1 MALVPSLGPRRHTP
15 LPSLAARSLLS
26 RIRRP
31 DSGTARRSITDA
43 ELRETVLEHLRV
55 MCGTRQGTMIT
66 CPDYGTATVS
76 EMVHAFPDA
85 IAEMA
90 RAIKHTIMNYEP
102 RLRNVRI
109 THVPTDDMTLRYEIH
124 AQLCRE
130 GSLVPVQ
137 FETSIDASRRMSLR

>member
-1 MALVPSLGPRRHTP
+1 
-15 LPSLAARSLLS
+15 LAAGRSLLA

-31 DSGTARRSITDA
+31 ETGAARRSATDA
-43 ELRETVLEHLRV
+43 ELRESVLDHLRV
-55 MCGTRQGTMIT
+55 MCGTRQGTMLT

-90 RAIKHTIMNYEP
+90 RAMKHTITSYEP

-109 THVPTDDMTLRYEIH
+109 VHIPTDDMTLRYEVH
-124 AQLCRE
+124 AQLCRD
-130 GSLVPVQ
+130 SSSVPVQ
-137 FETSIDASRRMSLR
+137 FETSIDASRKVSFR